1 MAREHNDVVLQRLSI
16 YFDNFTV
23 EQLSEYEDEI
33 FSERID
39 KKKRAEL
46 EFRRLRDELAKN
58 LKLYTDYYSEIREIA
73 KLLKVADLS
82 SDIID
87 DIYSRIVKIQLSNNM
102 EIRLY
107 SAFNLI
113 KLEEEVKQ
121 LRKKAGELQNGT
133 KLNR

>member
-58 LKLYTDYYSEIREIA
+58 LKLYTDCYSEIREIA